1 MKITITKNEKEF
13 DCTAAWRII
22 GQMLNEPESVIGLST
37 GRTTGNLH
45 RLVGEIY
52 TKYPFKVDT
61 VTFFGLDEV
70 TNVPRE
76 YAGACYTMLKTE
88 LMDTLGIKEENFLMR
103 CLPFLVILNSHAGIS
118 SKKLRTVAA
127 LIC

>member
-1 MKITITKNEKEF
+1 MIKNMKITITKNEKEF

-22 GQMLNEPESVIGLST
+22 EQMLNNQT
-37 GRTTGNLH
+37 CGRTFDRTYYGNLH

-52 TKYPFKVDT
+52 TKYPFKVDA

-88 LMDTLGIKEENFLMR
+88 LMDTLGIKE
-103 CLPFLVILNSHAGIS
+103 G
-118 SKKLRTVAA
+118 TV
-127 LIC
+127 

>member
-61 VTFFGLDEV
+61 VTSVSYTHLTLPTKLEV
-70 TNVPRE
+70 
-76 YAGACYTMLKTE
+76 
-88 LMDTLGIKEENFLMR
+88 
-103 CLPFLVILNSHAGIS
+103 
-118 SKKLRTVAA
+118 
-127 LIC
+127 

>member
-52 TKYPFKVDT
+52 TQ
-61 VTFFGLDEV
+61 
-70 TNVPRE
+70 
-76 YAGACYTMLKTE
+76 
-88 LMDTLGIKEENFLMR
+88 
-103 CLPFLVILNSHAGIS
+103 
-118 SKKLRTVAA
+118 
-127 LIC
+127 

>member
-45 RLVGEIY
+45 RLE
-52 TKYPFKVDT
+52 KS
-61 VTFFGLDEV
+61 
-70 TNVPRE
+70 
-76 YAGACYTMLKTE
+76 
-88 LMDTLGIKEENFLMR
+88 
-103 CLPFLVILNSHAGIS
+103 ILNIRLRWIPLLS
-118 SKKLRTVAA
+118 SDWMR
-127 LIC
+127 

>member
-52 TKYPFKVDT
+52 TKYPF
-61 VTFFGLDEV
+61 
-70 TNVPRE
+70 
-76 YAGACYTMLKTE
+76 
-88 LMDTLGIKEENFLMR
+88 
-103 CLPFLVILNSHAGIS
+103 
-118 SKKLRTVAA
+118 
-127 LIC
+127 